1 MKLKDKAAV
10 ITGSTRG
17 IGEACAKLFAR
28 EGARVV
34 VSGRNTDDGHRVV
47 ADIKVGG
54 GEAVFIPCD
63 VSISQQVRDLID
75 QTAAVFGRIDIL
87 MNNAAVENVKTVLDT
102 SEEEFDYIVTTNLKA
117 VFIGTQQ
124 VIPYMQ
130 KQGGGVIINTG
141 STFGHVGSPG
151 YAVYHATKGAVLSFT
166 RATAISY
173 IKDKIRVNTLS
184 PGTIDTPGLRD
195 GVKATAK
202 DPQAAMASYLALQP
216 MGRFGTPDE
225 IATGALFL
233 ASDESSFMT
242 GADLL
247 IDGGYI
253 HV

>member
-1 MKLKDKAAV
+1 MKLKDKVAV

-17 IGEACAKLFAR
+17 IGEASAKLFAR
-28 EGARVV
+28 EGARMVI
-34 VSGRNTDDGHRVV
+34 SGRNADDGRRVV
-47 ADIKVGG
+47 ADIKSGG
-54 GEAVFIPCD
+54 GEAIFIPCD
-63 VSISQQVRDLID
+63 VSVSQQVRHLID
-75 QTAAVFGRIDIL
+75 QTVTMFGRIDIL
-87 MNNAAVENVKTVLDT
+87 MNNAAAENVKTVLDT
-102 SEEEFDYIVTTNLKA
+102 SEEEFDYIVNANLKA

-124 VIPYMQ
+124 AIPYMQ

-173 IKDKIRVNTLS
+173 IKDNIRVNSLS
-184 PGTIDTPGLRD
+184 PGTIDTPGLRN
-195 GVKATAK
+195 GVEATAK

-216 MGRFGTPDE
+216 MGRFGTSEE
-225 IATGALFL
+225 IAVGALFL
-233 ASDESSFMT
+233 ASDEASFMT

>member
-1 MKLKDKAAV
+1 MRLKDKVAV

-17 IGEACAKLFAR
+17 IGEASAKLFAR

-34 VSGRNTDDGHRVV
+34 ISGRNVDDGRRVV
-47 ADIKVGG
+47 ADIKDAG

-63 VSISQQVRDLID
+63 VSIPQQVRDLID
-75 QTAAVFGRIDIL
+75 KTVAVFGRIDVL
-87 MNNAAVENVKTVLDT
+87 MNNAATENVKTVLDT
-102 SEEEFDYIVTTNLKA
+102 SEEEFDYIVNANLKA
-117 VFIGTQQ
+117 VFIGTQRA
-124 VIPYMQ
+124 IPYMQ

-166 RATAISY
+166 RAIAISY
-173 IKDKIRVNTLS
+173 IKDKIRVNSLS

-202 DPQAAMASYLALQP
+202 DPQAAMAGYLALQP
-216 MGRFGTPDE
+216 MGRFGTSDE
-225 IATGALFL
+225 IAIGALFL

>member
-1 MKLKDKAAV
+1 MRLKDKAAV

-34 VSGRNTDDGHRVV
+34 ISGRNTDDGHRVV
-47 ADIKVGG
+47 ADIKAGG
-54 GEAVFIPCD
+54 GQAVFIPCD
-63 VSISQQVRDLID
+63 VSITQQVRDLID
-75 QTAAVFGRIDIL
+75 KTVETYARIDVL

-102 SEEEFDYIVTTNLKA
+102 SEEEFDFIINTNLKA

-124 VIPYMQ
+124 AIPYMR

-166 RATAISY
+166 RATAVSY
-173 IKDKIRVNTLS
+173 IKDNIRVNSLS
-184 PGTIDTPGLRD
+184 PGTIDTPGLRN

-202 DPQAAMASYLALQP
+202 DPQAAMAGYLALQP
-216 MGRFGTPDE
+216 MGRFGTAEE
-225 IATGALFL
+225 IAMGALFL

-247 IDGGYI
+247 MDGAYI